1 MIDWARVNELR
12 SEIGAESFD
21 EVAVMFL
28 EEADEAIARLD
39 VSKGAK
45 ALESDLHF
53 LKGSALNLGFQ
64 RLADL
69 CQIAERSAALGSV
82 AVDADEIKTSYLASK
97 LAFDS
102 GRDMAPIA

>member
-12 SEIGAESFD
+12 DEIGADSFD

-39 VSKGAK
+39 AAKGAK
-45 ALESDLHF
+45 SLESDLHF

-69 CQIAERSAALGSV
+69 CQIGERLAAAGSIE
-82 AVDADEIKTSYLASK
+82 VDLDAIIQAYDGSK
-97 LAFDS
+97 RAFDS
-102 GRDMAPIA
+102 GRDMALTA

>member
-12 SEIGAESFD
+12 DEIGADDFD
-21 EVAVMFL
+21 EVATMFL

-39 VSKGAK
+39 AAKGAK
-45 ALESDLHF
+45 SLESDLHF

-69 CQIAERSAALGSV
+69 CQIAERLAAAGSV
-82 AVDADEIKTSYLASK
+82 EVDLAAVIDAYEASK
-97 LAFDS
+97 CAFDA
-102 GRDMAPIA
+102 GRGLAQSA

>member
-12 SEIGAESFD
+12 DEIGSDSFD

-39 VSKGAK
+39 RVRGAK

-69 CQIAERSAALGSV
+69 CQIAERLAASGSV
-82 AVDADEIKTSYLASK
+82 ECDLEAVIDAYHASK
-97 LAFDS
+97 RAFNAARDLAQT
-102 GRDMAPIA
+102 G

>member
-12 SEIGAESFD
+12 DEIGSDSFD

-39 VSKGAK
+39 RSKGAK

-64 RLADL
+64 TLADL
-69 CQIAERSAALGSV
+69 CQIGERLAASGSV
-82 AVDADEIKTSYLASK
+82 AIDLDQVVDVYTASK
-97 LAFDS
+97 RAFNTGQGLAQS
-102 GRDMAPIA
+102 A